1 MDKDLIIDVSS
12 TEVSIA
18 LLENHRLIELN
29 KEQNNDSI
37 SVGDVYLGRVKRI
50 MPALNAAFV
59 DVGDEKDAFIH
70 YLDLGLSFKALDYFF
85 RHIAQHKKSLK
96 DFYSSVKLGDIL
108 EKEGKIAD
116 VLKTGQLII
125 TQIVKEPI
133 STKGSRLT
141 SEISIAGRNMVLIP
155 FSDKVSISQKIVS
168 KEERKRLERLVYSIL
183 PKNYGVIIRTAAE
196 GKRAAVLDGELRA
209 MIKKWEDSWQKLVK
223 PSPPQLLLTEN
234 SRTTTILR
242 DLLSDSFSSIY
253 VNDES
258 VAGEI
263 RDYISLISPD
273 QEKIVK
279 YYKGGEPIFDH
290 FDVTKQIRGAFG
302 KVVPIKQGAY
312 LVIEHTEA
320 LHVID
325 VNSGIRA
332 KSGIN
337 QEQNAFDV
345 NMNAAEEVARQLR
358 LRDMGGIIVIDF
370 IDMDSNEHRIS
381 LLKHMQSLMQR
392 DRAKHNI
399 LPITKFGLMQIT
411 RQRVRPATEIN
422 TSEVCPSCNGT
433 GKIASTIVVDETIER
448 ELAFYVKEK
457 GYKQIVLKV
466 NPLMEAYLT
475 KGILSISRKWA
486 FKYKCKLRIIPST
499 SNSLLEVIWLDR
511 KGERIDI

>member
-18 LLENHRLIELN
+18 LLEGHRLIELN
-29 KEQNNDSI
+29 KELNDGSY

-59 DVGDEKDAFIH
+59 DIGDQKDAFIH
-70 YLDLGLSFKALDYFF
+70 YLDLGLSFKALDYFL
-85 RHIAQHKKSLK
+85 RHINQNKKSYK

-116 VLKTGQLII
+116 VLKPGQHLI

-155 FSDKVSISQKIVS
+155 FSDKVHISQKIVS
-168 KEERKRLERLVYSIL
+168 REERKRLERLVYSIL
-183 PKNYGVIIRTAAE
+183 PPNYGVIIRTAAQ
-196 GKRAAVLDGELRA
+196 GKKAAVLDGELKSL
-209 MIKKWEDSWQKLVK
+209 IKKWEDSWVRTAKAN
-223 PSPPQLLLTEN
+223 PPQLLFTEN

-242 DLLSDSFSSIY
+242 DLLNDSFSNIY
-253 VNDES
+253 INDEG
-258 VAGEI
+258 VVEEA
-263 RDYISLISPD
+263 RDYISLIAPE

-279 YYKGGEPIFDH
+279 LYKGREPIFDH
-290 FDVTKQIRGAFG
+290 FDVSKQIKGAFG

-332 KSGIN
+332 KSGID
-337 QEQNAFDV
+337 QEQNTFDV
-345 NMNAAEEVARQLR
+345 NMHAADEIARQLR
-358 LRDMGGIIVIDF
+358 LRDMGGIIIVDF
-370 IDMDSNEHRIS
+370 IDMETNDHRIK
-381 LLKHMQSLMQR
+381 LLNHMIDLMKK

-399 LPITKFGLMQIT
+399 LPITRFGLMQIT
-411 RQRVRPATEIN
+411 RQRVRPTTKITTN
-422 TSEVCPSCNGT
+422 EVCPSCKGT
-433 GKIASTIVVDETIER
+433 GKVSSTVIVDETIER
-448 ELAFYVKEK
+448 ELAYYVKEK

-466 NPLMEAYLT
+466 NPVLEAYLSR
-475 KGILSISRKWA
+475 GIVSISRKWS
-486 FKYKCKLRIIPST
+486 FKYKCKIKLIPST
-499 SNSLLEVIWLDR
+499 DNSLLEVIWMDKER
-511 KGERIDI
+511 ERIDF